1 MMKDLEN
8 LSCEET
14 LRGLELC
21 SWEEAQGFF
30 FIAVYKH
37 MKESCKEVGARL
49 FSAMLNNKAGSNRNK
64 LEHRR
69 CHLNTRQYFWAVQV
83 MEHWHR
89 LLRGCGVS
97 SLEIFKNHL
106 DMGLGTLLWV
116 FLFEQALCQVNPEIT
131 ANFNQ
136 SVIL

>member
-1 MMKDLEN
+1 M
-8 LSCEET
+8 
-14 LRGLELC
+14 
-21 SWEEAQGFF
+21 
-30 FIAVYKH
+30 
-37 MKESCKEVGARL
+37 
-49 FSAMLNNKAGSNRNK
+49 
-64 LEHRR
+64 
-69 CHLNTRQYFWAVQV
+69 NTRQYFWAVQV